1 MSDFPFQHDQA
12 ILVMD
17 GKISTFGRKAIHG
30 NFISKSHF
38 LHKNIRELRRMKQY
52 YPLIVVAL
60 GILLSVAG
68 FLYAG
73 FVGGIPGPDDSPAE
87 AAHVSLHN
95 QIGFGAVCVGVLCF
109 LGGIVAGV
117 IRLYSRKK
125 HPQS

>member
-1 MSDFPFQHDQA
+1 
-12 ILVMD
+12 
-17 GKISTFGRKAIHG
+17 
-30 NFISKSHF
+30 
-38 LHKNIRELRRMKQY
+38 MKQY

-117 IRLYSRKK
+117 IRLFSRKK
-125 HPQS
+125 HPQA

>member
-1 MSDFPFQHDQA
+1 
-12 ILVMD
+12 
-17 GKISTFGRKAIHG
+17 
-30 NFISKSHF
+30 
-38 LHKNIRELRRMKQY
+38 MKQY

-95 QIGFGAVCVGVLCF
+95 EIGFRSSVRWSSVVPRRNCSWCDPPIFTQKAFIMPDPNIKPNKTENPTAALPPEILNDF
-109 LGGIVAGV
+109 
-117 IRLYSRKK
+117 RSYK
-125 HPQS
+125 H

>member
-1 MSDFPFQHDQA
+1 
-12 ILVMD
+12 
-17 GKISTFGRKAIHG
+17 
-30 NFISKSHF
+30 
-38 LHKNIRELRRMKQY
+38 MKQY

-95 QIGFGAVCVGVLCF
+95 KIGFGAVCVGVLCF

-117 IRLYSRKK
+117 IRLFSRKK
-125 HPQS
+125 HQQA